1 MDNGETLKE
10 LLIELEQQCMKENF
24 LPSLFIIGGLGLAVH
39 FEQLTGQ
46 FDGVPLIV
54 AYGKPV
60 SGSQLLSRQQW
71 RLLASWKKLEVK

>member
-1 MDNGETLKE
+1 
-10 LLIELEQQCMKENF
+10 MKENF

-60 SGSQLLSRQQW
+60 SGKSTAVEAAMALIGQLE
-71 RLLASWKKLEVK
+71 KVGGEMNYVN